1 MPEFD
6 LKKLN
11 KEHNYTSEVFS
22 ELAQSFEDG
31 EYQKGKI
38 YRDQYPEDLADAVET
53 LLFVQ
58 NKSELLIKITK
69 DDSGVGISF
78 EVIKSE

>member
-11 KEHNYTSEVFS
+11 KDYNYTSEVFS
-22 ELAQSFEDG
+22 ELAESFEDG
-31 EYQKGKI
+31 EYEKGKV
-38 YRDQYPEDLADAVET
+38 YRDRYPEDLADAVET

-58 NKSELLIKITK
+58 NKTELLIRVTK
-69 DDSGVGISF
+69 EQDGLGIAF